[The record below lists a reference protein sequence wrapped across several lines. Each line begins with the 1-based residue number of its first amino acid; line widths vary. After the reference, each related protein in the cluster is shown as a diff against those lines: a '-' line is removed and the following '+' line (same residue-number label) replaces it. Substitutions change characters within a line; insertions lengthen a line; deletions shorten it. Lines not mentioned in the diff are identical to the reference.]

1 MISAAPHVA
10 ALDGELV
17 GRLAVA
23 CGDLVHGFSSPPGS
37 RMRREAHQRAWA
49 VVREIDRSVTAAR
62 INRLAPARVLSKA
75 QRAIDRA
82 DVMVG
87 ALVQE

>member
-1 MISAAPHVA
+1 
-10 ALDGELV
+10 
-17 GRLAVA
+17 
-23 CGDLVHGFSSPPGS
+23 
-37 RMRREAHQRAWA
+37 MRREAHQRAWA